1 MRRPMMA
8 DRMEQAVSYTK
19 RMKNKYEQR
28 SPKMRADKE
37 TKEDES
43 RSYANNV
50 VGFRQPDK
58 SA

>member
-1 MRRPMMA
+1 MA

-19 RMKNKYEQR
+19 RMKSQYEQR
-28 SPKMRADKE
+28 STKMQAAKE
-37 TKEDES
+37 SKEDES
-43 RSYANNV
+43 RSYTNNV